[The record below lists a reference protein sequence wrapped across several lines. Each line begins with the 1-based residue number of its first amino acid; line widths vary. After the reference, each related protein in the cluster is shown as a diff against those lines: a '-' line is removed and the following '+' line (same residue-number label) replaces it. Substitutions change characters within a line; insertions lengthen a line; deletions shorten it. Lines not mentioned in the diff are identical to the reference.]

1 MVSEDDLPFRCSW
14 CGAFVGQE
22 RLHDA
27 DDFGPAPCKPC
38 KRKGYWQ

>member
-1 MVSEDDLPFRCSW
+1 MVSEDDLPFRCSR

-27 DDFGPAPCKPC
+27 DDFGPAPCKRC